1 MKSLLTRWQ
10 LKRLADTEPVPWR
23 NGGGITHELAVWPDA
38 KDWQWRISV
47 AEVAKAGP
55 FSRFEDVD
63 RQFAVLSGAGVR
75 LVFAGSTVELTPQDA
90 PFAFS
95 GEEACDCQ
103 LLSGPTLDFNL
114 MSKGRKASL
123 VRFTHAPFDG
133 VAQVGDTV
141 GCYAIEPVQVRMGDE
156 TLEVPAH
163 TLCWCMPCD
172 SMPFHI
178 AGNAWLG
185 WNLRP
190 DSNR

>member
-1 MKSLLTRWQ
+1 MKSFLAHWQ

-55 FSRFEDVD
+55 FSRFEGVD

-75 LVFAGSTVELTPQDA
+75 LALADSSVELTAQDA

-95 GEEACDCQ
+95 GEETCDCQ
-103 LLSGPTLDFNL
+103 LLAGPTLDFNL
-114 MSKGRKASL
+114 MSKGMTASL
-123 VRFTHAPFDG
+123 VRFTRSHFDG
-133 VAQVGDTV
+133 AAQAGDTV

-156 TLEVPAH
+156 TREVPAH
-163 TLCWCMPCD
+163 TLCWCMAPD

-178 AGNAWLG
+178 TGHSWLG
-185 WNLRP
+185 WSLRP